1 MFRVCFCV
9 FFAVFVDLC
18 SQQLESTHN
27 FTKKKK
33 DIQKAVR
40 QVYSEISQNLKAQVS
55 SGKTA
60 SLLFL
65 FLSLV
70 RFVVR

>member
-1 MFRVCFCV
+1 MFRVCFC

-27 FTKKKK
+27 FTQKKE
-33 DIQKAVR
+33 IQKAVR
-40 QVYSEISQNLKAQVS
+40 QVYSEISKNLKAQVS

-65 FLSLV
+65 LLSLV
-70 RFVVR
+70 RFVAR